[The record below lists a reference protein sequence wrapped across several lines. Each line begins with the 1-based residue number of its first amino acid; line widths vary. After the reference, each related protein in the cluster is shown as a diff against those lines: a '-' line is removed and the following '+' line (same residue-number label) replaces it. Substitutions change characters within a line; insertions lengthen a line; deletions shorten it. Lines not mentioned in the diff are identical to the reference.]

1 MGPEIIIAFFMF
13 LGLLFW
19 GMIKAVWW
27 VLKRISNLVF
37 IPWMYVTNMIRQKF
51 WGLPE
56 RKNQKHLF

>member
-1 MGPEIIIAFFMF
+1 
-13 LGLLFW
+13 
-19 GMIKAVWW
+19 MIKAVWW
-27 VLKRISNLVF
+27 VLKRILNLVF